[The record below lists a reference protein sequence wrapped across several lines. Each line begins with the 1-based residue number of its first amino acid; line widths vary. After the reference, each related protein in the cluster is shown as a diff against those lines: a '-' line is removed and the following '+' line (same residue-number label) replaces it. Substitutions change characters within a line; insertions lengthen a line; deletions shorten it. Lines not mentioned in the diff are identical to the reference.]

1 MRNSNV
7 SFYIDSPH
15 SRPPSNS
22 IPTIQLSKDSSSARY
37 EPFTPSPL
45 SHTTLP
51 HVPPPPSTSKS
62 HSNLSTIQSALART
76 SDYPHHSNPL
86 LEPSTTPIPH
96 TKSSPNIL
104 SQHTSSSRSHHNSS
118 KSEDGDESESRNSSS
133 SASVHSSSNLPRSSH
148 LQSSGH
154 SQHPR
159 FICPEPVSNLQQDE
173 RLFLHEPSTQ
183 QPSRAPHGQSDS
195 SVSSPRP
202 NALPEYRT
210 MQSEKDPSLDLPKQ
224 PAKLSKKRFKQLWR
238 RCKQPS
244 TWKVPSCIQW
254 IPKNLTRKGIKP
266 VIRSSINTWIAF
278 LLLICDH
285 TNKTFG
291 MASFF
296 AVITSMLVPAME
308 PIAPMLWKCTFQFLL
323 LFTTY
328 AWTVLASKLA
338 AVSRG
343 SPSKEKCLQDAI
355 ADGFRC
361 SDPSQGM
368 QKCLTEAIFQ
378 SYFVRPLPSIIWA
391 LFEFVACAVL
401 IRIKMKYK
409 PLNFPCVFGIICA
422 AISANYG
429 PMYPYFYPNVGLFF
443 IIPNCVQTAIT
454 VGCTLFI
461 LPETCNF
468 SYNSMLCT
476 VTENTRKYMQKQI
489 EMLSHSPT
497 SEGWKSFASTLE
509 KDVADLKSLLTKM
522 KSNEVFLDTEFSYG
536 RLKGQDLV
544 SLQRLFRKT
553 ILRLSSF
560 SYFCK
565 LIEHNM
571 QIYDEDTMEQAE
583 KATLHSRVGT
593 PAPSMRSASPNRAAL
608 EINQLWSPTHRRT
621 VSSQTEQERGRVASA
636 SQLVVP
642 TEDNVRTIESAIPY
656 NSSSASLDDGNTPH
670 RHNRTRSAITIAAGN
685 LHSHQRSRQSSMG
698 SKSHR
703 SRSRLRGAF
712 GKIIKQTKKSY
723 KPVGMLEAQHYLA
736 LENRLPYNRPQF
748 LDSLLSVLKS
758 SSVDL
763 FDQTIYALD
772 ALDAWLNEANHDRF
786 KHIFSKKNQK
796 EASESR
802 LQLIKLHYDHLS
814 EALSDFEKEKCFEAR
829 KPYEPLFQNADTE
842 AFYMHSLRSLF
853 VVYYYESHLMQA
865 VRGVLQILNTVIEL
879 EGKRSR
885 RRLWWPLRT
894 LRASLYSQLSG
905 HDDFHD
911 DVEDVEKDLKE
922 SSTQARN
929 PDADSPSNLYHV
941 IGLHTMRLLKSVFR
955 PMNVFVLKVGA
966 LAVICTIPAFVRN
979 SARWYYYN
987 RGLWAVILATMSMQR
1002 YTADTVYG
1010 YLMRVVG
1017 TFFGTV
1023 VGMIIWYTGN
1033 GHGLGNAYGLAVVLA
1048 AMLPF
1053 VLFVRV
1059 HLIILTPMP
1068 SVIFSVTVALVVSYS
1083 WKAYH
1088 EPGIVTF
1095 GVGWDVA
1102 YRRFLVVLAGI
1113 TVAFI
1118 FSFLPKP
1125 LTARYAVRKSIG
1137 NSLIELGAL
1146 HCEISNFSR
1155 RVNHEH
1161 IDTEIQSKILNLTQT
1176 VRGLKDRLSMVS
1188 YEPSVVG
1195 KWPMEKYEALCETE
1209 LSLLNLL
1216 NSLMTTFTTLDDE
1229 WMYALLRRIGWFDHK
1244 FIADQMAVLY
1254 MSSNA
1259 LQTGNPLPQIVPAP
1273 LVDRFFSKSG
1283 DVFLPPVFNDTQ
1295 FQEQKG
1301 LSYDMLS
1308 NMNYL
1313 NFAVGCT
1320 IAYAIV
1326 NQIDRIMFVT
1336 KSLCGEIYDMDEWPF
1351 LMEDEYGF
1359 LKKEPEVAEQQRRM
1373 HDMI

>member
-1 MRNSNV
+1 MRNSKA
-7 SFYIDSPH
+7 SSYIDSPH
-15 SRPPSNS
+15 SHPSS
-22 IPTIQLSKDSSSARY
+22 TAVPTIQVNSDSLSARY

-45 SHTTLP
+45 SHTALP
-51 HVPPPPSTSKS
+51 HVPPPPSKS
-62 HSNLSTIQSALART
+62 HSNLSAAQPPLART
-76 SDYPHHSNPL
+76 YDDPHHYGR
-86 LEPSTTPIPH
+86 PSGTPIPR
-96 TKSSPNIL
+96 TKSSPSIL
-104 SQHTSSSRSHHNSS
+104 SQHTSPSRSRRSNL
-118 KSEDGDESESRNSSS
+118 KFEIGDRPDSRNSSS
-133 SASVHSSSNLPRSSH
+133 NSSNESSSNVPHSSQ
-148 LQSSGH
+148 LQSSDH
-154 SQHPR
+154 SKHPR
-159 FICPEPVSNLQQDE
+159 FICPEPVSNLRQGQNP
-173 RLFLHEPSTQ
+173 LSLHEPETQ
-183 QPSRAPHGQSDS
+183 QSSSSLHGQSYSPES
-195 SVSSPRP
+195 SHPSDP
-202 NALPEYRT
+202 LPEPRI
-210 MQSEKDPSLDLPKQ
+210 MQSDKDPLPDIQK
-224 PAKLSKKRFKQLWR
+224 PSAKLSKKRFKQFWR
-238 RCKQPS
+238 QCKQPS

-254 IPKNLTRKGIKP
+254 IPRNLTRKGIKP

-278 LLLICDH
+278 LLLIANH
-285 TNKTFG
+285 TNKSFG

-308 PIAPMLWKCTFQFLL
+308 PIAPMLWKCAFQFLL

-361 SDPSQGM
+361 SNPSQGT
-368 QKCLTEAIFQ
+368 QGCLTEAIFQ

-422 AISANYG
+422 AVSANYG
-429 PMYPYFYPNVGLFF
+429 PMYPYFYPRVGLFF

-468 SYNSMLCT
+468 SYNSMLCS
-476 VTENTRKYMQKQI
+476 VTENTRKLMQKQV

-497 SEGWKSFASTLE
+497 YEGWKSYASTLE
-509 KDVADLKSLLTKM
+509 KDIADLKGLLTKM

-553 ILRLSSF
+553 ILRVSAF

-565 LIEHNM
+565 LIDHNM
-571 QIYDEDTMEQAE
+571 QIYDDEIMEQAE

-593 PAPSMRSASPNRAAL
+593 PAPSMRSASPNRVPF
-608 EINQLWSPTHRRT
+608 EGDQLRSPSHSRT
-621 VSSQTEQERGRVASA
+621 ASNQTEQERGRIAST
-636 SQLVVP
+636 SQLAVP
-642 TEDNVRTIESAIPY
+642 TDDNMRTAESAGLNDP
-656 NSSSASLDDGNTPH
+656 SSTSLSDGNALQPH
-670 RHNRTRSAITIAAGN
+670 KRTHSSITIADDN
-685 LHSHQRSRQSSMG
+685 LPSHRRNRQGSIG

-703 SRSRLRGAF
+703 SRSRLRGTI
-712 GKIIKQTKKSY
+712 GKIYNQTKKSY

-758 SSVDL
+758 SSADL

-772 ALDAWLNEANHDRF
+772 ALNAWLNEANHDRF
-786 KHIFSKKNQK
+786 KHLFSKKNQE
-796 EASESR
+796 EASKSR

-814 EALSDFEKEKCFEAR
+814 EVLSDFEKEKCFEAR
-829 KPYEPLFQNADTE
+829 KPYEPLFQNKDAKP
-842 AFYMHSLRSLF
+842 FYMHSLRSLF

-865 VRGVLQILNTVIEL
+865 VRSVLQILSTVIEL
-879 EGKRSR
+879 EEKRTR

-894 LRASLYSQLSG
+894 LRANLYSQLSG

-911 DVEDVEKDLKE
+911 DVEDVEKRMGE

-966 LAVICTIPAFVRN
+966 LAVICTIPAFVRS
-979 SARWYYYN
+979 SARWYYFN
-987 RGLWAVILATMSMQR
+987 RGLWAVILATMSLQR

-1010 YLMRVVG
+1010 YLMRVFG

-1023 VGMIIWYTGN
+1023 VGMVIWYTGN
-1033 GHGLGNAYGLAVVLA
+1033 GHGYGNAYGLAVVLA
-1048 AMLPF
+1048 VALPF

-1059 HLIILTPMP
+1059 HLVILTPMP

-1083 WKAYH
+1083 WKAH
-1088 EPGIVTF
+1088 HVPGIVTF

-1102 YRRFLVVLAGI
+1102 YRRFLVVMAGI
-1113 TVAFI
+1113 TAAFI
-1118 FSFLPKP
+1118 FSFLPRP
-1125 LTARYAVRKSIG
+1125 FTARYAVRKSIG

-1146 HCEISNFSR
+1146 HCDISNFSR
-1155 RVNHEH
+1155 RANHEH
-1161 IDTEIQSKILNLTQT
+1161 IDTEIQSNILSLTQT
-1176 VRGLKDRLSMVS
+1176 VQGLKDRLSMVS

-1209 LSLLNLL
+1209 LTLLNLL
-1216 NSLMTTFTTLDDE
+1216 NSLMMTFTTLDGD

-1283 DVFLPPVFNDTQ
+1283 DVFLPPVFSDTQ

-1301 LSYDMLS
+1301 LSYEMLS

-1359 LKKEPEVAEQQRRM
+1359 LKKEPDVAEEQRTL